1 MDDLIYEQSE
11 HCREV
16 GRKVIFSI
24 NSAGSAGYPERKKS
38 RGANGKFLRMRY
50 GNVFLETMAAE
61 IYLEVFLS
69 EQ

>member
-38 RGANGKFLRMRY
+38 RGASL
-50 GNVFLETMAAE
+50 
-61 IYLEVFLS
+61 IYRKRRSNYTTL
-69 EQ
+69 